1 MIILNQKDKRSS
13 VLIDKIIKESDCK
26 YNFESL
32 ETESDEHIIR
42 RLFFRQTL
50 RNNLQ

>member
-1 MIILNQKDKRSS
+1 MIILNQNDKRSS
-13 VLIDKIIKESDCK
+13 VLIDKRIKESDCK

-32 ETESDEHIIR
+32 KIEFDEHITR
-42 RLFFRQTL
+42 RLFYRQTL